1 MRSNNYYR
9 TKKTALRILIYAIL
23 IIGAAFSL
31 VPLLWLV
38 RSSLMETAQIFEIP
52 IRWLPDPVCWD
63 NFKKALTVV
72 PFAKYFINSAIIV
85 IGVVAGTVFTSS
97 LTAFAFSRLEWKGR
111 DVIFGILLSGMMLPF
126 VVTLIPTF
134 VMWSKTGLTNTFIPL
149 ILPAWFGGGAG
160 NIFMLRQFYSSI
172 PKELDEAAIIDGAG
186 PFRIY
191 SQIIVPLSKSALIVI
206 GLFSFMGTWNDFLG
220 PLVYISDPDKYTV
233 AIGLRQFMGMY
244 TSQWN
249 LLMAASLVALIPVLL
264 AYFFGQKYLV
274 EGIALTGIKG

>member
-9 TKKTALRILIYAIL
+9 GKKTVLRILIYIIL

-52 IRWLPDPVCWD
+52 IRWLPDPICWD

-72 PFAKYFINSAIIV
+72 PFMKYFINSAIIV
-85 IGVVAGTVFTSS
+85 VGVVLGTVFTSS

-111 DVIFGILLSGMMLPF
+111 DLIFGILLSGMMLPF

-172 PKELDEAAIIDGAG
+172 PKELDEAAIIDGAST
-186 PFRIY
+186 FRIY

-220 PLVYISDPDKYTV
+220 PLVYISDPEKYTV

>member
-1 MRSNNYYR
+1 MRSNKYYIA
-9 TKKTALRILIYAIL
+9 KKISLRVLIYAIL
-23 IIGAAFSL
+23 TIGAAFSL
-31 VPLLWLV
+31 IPLLWLV

-52 IRWLPDPVCWD
+52 LRWLPDPICWD
-63 NFKKALTVV
+63 NFEKALTVV
-72 PFAKYFINSAIIV
+72 PFVKYFRNSAIIV

-97 LTAFAFSRLEWKGR
+97 ITAFAFSRLEWKGR

-126 VVTLIPTF
+126 AVTLIPTF

-172 PKELDEAAIIDGAG
+172 PKELDEAAIIDGAST
-186 PFRIY
+186 FRIY

-206 GLFSFMGTWNDFLG
+206 GLFSFMGAWNDFLG
-220 PLVYISDPDKYTV
+220 PLVYISDPNKYTV

-249 LLMAASLVALIPVLL
+249 LLMAASLVALIPVLV

>member
-85 IGVVAGTVFTSS
+85 VGVVAGTVFTSS

-134 VMWSKTGLTNTFIPL
+134 VMWSKTGLTNTFVPL

-172 PKELDEAAIIDGAG
+172 PKELDEAAIIDGAS

>member
-9 TKKTALRILIYAIL
+9 GKKTVLRILIYAIL

-52 IRWLPDPVCWD
+52 IRWLPDPICWD

-72 PFAKYFINSAIIV
+72 PFMKYFINSAIIV
-85 IGVVAGTVFTSS
+85 VGVVLGTVFTSS

-111 DVIFGILLSGMMLPF
+111 DLIFGILLSGMMLPF

-172 PKELDEAAIIDGAG
+172 PKELDEAAIIDGAST
-186 PFRIY
+186 FRIY

-220 PLVYISDPDKYTV
+220 PLVYISDPEKYTV

>member
-220 PLVYISDPDKYTV
+220 PLVYISDPNKYTV